1 MNASVVLSP
10 GVSDAVRLD
19 PCEPLLDIRNLTVEF
34 RSARGS
40 VRAID
45 DLSLKVSA
53 GEFLAIVGESGSGK
67 SVTALSIMR
76 LLPTQ
81 TALVS
86 SGSVRFDGRDL
97 LQLSPEEM
105 RQVRGKDIGMVFQ
118 EPMSSLN
125 PILTI
130 GFQITESLKVHFGLS
145 DEKADARAIELLG
158 MVGIP
163 DAERRLKQYP
173 HQFSGGMRQ
182 RVMIAIALACNPKL
196 IIADEPTT
204 ALDVTVQVQILD
216 LMRDLARRLNV
227 ALIVITHNLAVVA
240 RYADRIAVMYAGQ
253 LVEVG
258 DAMNVFTRSRHV
270 YTQGLLR
277 SVPRLDEPRRARLE
291 SIEGLPPNLAQLPTG
306 CRFAPRCPLREEAC
320 SEAGQLTATDVG
332 TLSACRRHAELAAGR
347 IGWPSEGGEGQPPDV
362 AGGETLIS
370 IRNLVKTFPVASG
383 FGRPTAH
390 VRAVQNFSIDIHKGE
405 TLGLVGESGCG
416 KSTVGRLL
424 LRLEEPSEGTVT
436 FEGKDVHAASGR
448 QLTELRRKIQVIFQ
462 DPFSSLNPR
471 MTVGDI
477 IREPLQVYR
486 LAPDRA
492 AREARLSELLS
503 QVGLRPEVA
512 ERYPHQLSGG
522 QRQRVGIA
530 RALALEPSFIV
541 CDEAVSALDVSI
553 QGQII
558 NLLEDLQRR
567 LGLTYLFIAH
577 DLAVVRHI
585 STRVVV
591 MYLGR
596 IMEIADRDELYAR
609 PIHPYTATLMEVA
622 PTPDP
627 VKERAKVFKAVKGDL
642 PSPLN
647 APSGCVF
654 HTRCPKAGPECRQTV
669 PALREIR
676 PGHFAACIKV

>member
-1 MNASVVLSP
+1 MNAGVVLQP
-10 GVSDAVRLD
+10 GVSEAVRLD

-118 EPMSSLN
+118 EPMTSLN

-130 GFQITESLKVHFGLS
+130 GFQITESLKVQFGLS
-145 DEKADARAIELLG
+145 DAEADARAIELLG

-320 SEAGQLTATDVG
+320 SEAGQLTTTDVG

-347 IGWPSEGGEGQPPDV
+347 IGWPSEGGQGHVRDA
-362 AGGETLIS
+362 AGRETLIS
-370 IRNLVKTFPVASG
+370 IRNLAKTFPVASG
-383 FGRPTAH
+383 FGRATAY

-448 QLTELRRKIQVIFQ
+448 ELTELRRKIQVIFQ

-558 NLLEDLQRR
+558 NLLEDLQRS

-609 PIHPYTATLMEVA
+609 PVHPYTATLMEVA

-647 APSGCVF
+647 VPGGCVF

-669 PALREIR
+669 PDLREIR

>member
-10 GVSDAVRLD
+10 GVSDAIRLD

-34 RSARGS
+34 RSARGA

-145 DEKADARAIELLG
+145 NAEADARAIDLLG

-320 SEAGQLTATDVG
+320 SEAGQLTGTDVG

-370 IRNLVKTFPVASG
+370 IRNLAKTFPVASG

-669 PALREIR
+669 PDLREIR

>member
-1 MNASVVLSP
+1 MNAGVVLSP
-10 GVSDAVRLD
+10 GVPDAIRLD

-45 DLSLKVSA
+45 DLSLEVSA

-86 SGSVRFDGRDL
+86 SGSVKFDGRDL
-97 LQLSPEEM
+97 LKLSPEEM

-118 EPMSSLN
+118 EPMTSLN

-145 DEKADARAIELLG
+145 DAEADARAIELLG

-320 SEAGQLTATDVG
+320 SEAGQLTGTDVG
-332 TLSACRRHAELAAGR
+332 TLSACRRHTELAAGR
-347 IGWPSEGGEGQPPDV
+347 IGWPSEGGEGQTRDV
-362 AGGETLIS
+362 PGGETLIS
-370 IRNLVKTFPVASG
+370 IRNLAKTFPVASG

-390 VRAVQNFSIDIHKGE
+390 VRAVQNFSIDIRKGE

-436 FEGKDVHAASGR
+436 FEGKDVHAATGR

-647 APSGCVF
+647 VPSGCVF
-654 HTRCPKAGPECRQTV
+654 HTRCPKAWPECRQTV
-669 PALREIR
+669 PDLREIR